1 MTRNEET
8 SCSNCS
14 IRPDVNCFSNTF
26 FDYNYFF
33 DNSKFFNVNNENFV
47 IIFDLKYY
55 VVNVYVAGNKN
66 IYFDF
71 DNNIAILNFDR
82 AIDWNYDIVD
92 VNISFYINIDNNLVV
107 WRDK

>member
-1 MTRNEET
+1 MLRMSVPIARQTASPLGRDNDDDNFERENSLNKTTTRNEEP

-55 VVNVYVAGNKN
+55 VKNVYVAGNKN
-66 IYFDF
+66 I
-71 DNNIAILNFDR
+71 
-82 AIDWNYDIVD
+82 
-92 VNISFYINIDNNLVV
+92 
-107 WRDK
+107 